1 MGYASTTIR
10 VSTKN
15 MNKSKAKQSNRLTRH
30 RRVRAKIKGTAK
42 RPRVTVFKSSNNLF
56 VQFID
61 DEKNKTILSNSL
73 KDKKAKKLKKVDS
86 AKGIGE
92 VLAAKAKAS
101 GISEVVF
108 DRGGYKYHGRVK
120 ALAEGLRAGGLKL

>member
-1 MGYASTTIR
+1 
-10 VSTKN
+10 
-15 MNKSKAKQSNRLTRH
+15 MNKSKSKQLNRITRH
-30 RRVRAKIKGTAK
+30 KRVRARIVGTAK

-61 DEKNKTILSNSL
+61 DSKNVTLLSNSP
-73 KDKKAKKLKKVDS
+73 KDKKGSKKVKKIDS
-86 AKGIGE
+86 AKTIGE
-92 VLAAKAKAS
+92 ALAVKAKSA
-101 GISEVVF
+101 GINEVVF